1 MKKSNEK
8 LEIPMENLTIMDCYL
23 YASCG
28 MKAIIENGVVTGFS
42 PEEEQ

>member
-1 MKKSNEK
+1 MKNSNEK

-28 MKAIIENGVVTGFS
+28 MKVIIENGVVTGFS